1 VITSGVAPARQ
12 IDRVRWMLADWCCA
26 VDFVNA
32 EPPILAYCARI
43 FELRRQGFVI
53 ERRRCE
59 SPYHQHRRRSSL
71 YQWSIVARPGEPVP
85 LPGVGRD

>member
-32 EPPILAYCARI
+32 EP
-43 FELRRQGFVI
+43 LR
-53 ERRRCE
+53 
-59 SPYHQHRRRSSL
+59 
-71 YQWSIVARPGEPVP
+71 
-85 LPGVGRD
+85 GVGRG